1 MIMSKKSTIPPFV
14 NNNSAAAAPLS
25 PEAINFATSGEKI
38 SEENAKALEID
49 KPVARRGRP
58 KSTLTKKQIN
68 VVLADS
74 ILSKL
79 DEYAYGH
86 GMTRNSCISL
96 ILSQYLEDK

>member
-1 MIMSKKSTIPPFV
+1 MSKKSTIPAFV
-14 NNNSAAAAPLS
+14 NTNSAAAAPLS
-25 PEAINFATSGEKI
+25 PEAINFATSGENI
-38 SEENAKALEID
+38 SSENAAILNVEKS
-49 KPVARRGRP
+49 ARRGRP

-74 ILSKL
+74 ILEKL
-79 DEYAYGH
+79 DNYAYGH

>member
-1 MIMSKKSTIPPFV
+1 MTKKPTIPAFV
-14 NNNSAAAAPLS
+14 NTNSAAAAPLS
-25 PEAINFATSGEKI
+25 LEAINFATSGEKI

-49 KPVARRGRP
+49 KPTAKRGRP

-68 VVLADS
+68 VVITDS
-74 ILSKL
+74 ILAKL

-96 ILSQYLEDK
+96 ILSQFLEDK

>member
-1 MIMSKKSTIPPFV
+1 MSKKSTIPAFV
-14 NNNSAAAAPLS
+14 NTNSAAAAPLS
-25 PEAINFATSGEKI
+25 LEAINFATSGEKI
-38 SEENAKALEID
+38 SEANAKALEID

-74 ILSKL
+74 ILEKL
-79 DEYAYGH
+79 DNYAYGH

>member
-1 MIMSKKSTIPPFV
+1 MSKKPTIPAFV
-14 NNNSAAAAPLS
+14 NTNSAAAAPLS
-25 PEAINFATSGEKI
+25 LEAINFATSGEKI

-58 KSTLTKKQIN
+58 KSTLSKKQIN

-74 ILSKL
+74 ILEKL
-79 DEYAYGH
+79 DNYAYGH

>member
-1 MIMSKKSTIPPFV
+1 MSKKPTIPPFINKNV
-14 NNNSAAAAPLS
+14 AAAAPLS
-25 PEAINFATSGEKI
+25 PEAIQFATSGEKI
-38 SEENAKALEID
+38 SEENARTLEID

-74 ILSKL
+74 ILEKL
-79 DEYAYGH
+79 DNYAYGH